1 MILLLD
7 NYDSFTFNLAQLIIS
22 VKPNVPLMIRRH
34 DQLTLADVQAL
45 EPQCLVIS
53 PGPGRPQDA
62 GICVAA
68 VQRMSSVVPILGI
81 CLGHQCIAEAFGG
94 SLKPA
99 ERLVHGKTSAARH
112 LGNGLFAGL
121 PQDLEVMRYHSLAV
135 DRRTLPTD
143 LCVTAWTEDGEIMAM
158 HHRHLP
164 VFGVQFHPESFLT
177 PHGRQILVNFLSQ
190 THLAPGTQLPAER
203 VATC

>member
-1 MILLLD
+1 VILLLD
-7 NYDSFTFNLAQLIIS
+7 NYDSFTFNLAHLIVS
-22 VKPNVPLMIRRH
+22 VKPNVPLVIRRN
-34 DQLTLADVQAL
+34 DELPLADVLAL
-45 EPQCLVIS
+45 DPQCLIVS
-53 PGPGRPQDA
+53 PGPGRPEDA
-62 GICVAA
+62 GICVEA
-68 VQRMSSVVPILGI
+68 VQRLSSIVPILGI

-99 ERLVHGKTSAARH
+99 ERLVHGKTSAVHH
-112 LGNGLFAGL
+112 LDDGLFADI
-121 PQDLEVMRYHSLAV
+121 PQGIDVMRYHSLAV

-158 HHRHLP
+158 RHRHLP

-190 THLAPGTQLPAER
+190 TDVARGTQLSTER
-203 VATC
+203 IATC

>member
-7 NYDSFTFNLAQLIIS
+7 NYDSFTFNLAQLIVS
-22 VKPNVPLMIRRH
+22 VKPSMPLVIRRH
-34 DQLTLADVQAL
+34 DELTLADVQAL

-99 ERLVHGKTSAARH
+99 ERLVHGKTSAVRH

-135 DRRTLPTD
+135 DRLTLPAD

-158 HHRHLP
+158 RHRHLP

-190 THLAPGTQLPAER
+190 THLDRRAQLPTER
-203 VATC
+203 AATC

>member
-7 NYDSFTFNLAQLIIS
+7 NYDSFTFNLAQLIVS
-22 VKPNVPLMIRRH
+22 VKPSVPLIIRRH
-34 DQLTLADVQAL
+34 DELTLADVQAL
-45 EPQCLVIS
+45 EPQCLIVS

-99 ERLVHGKTSAARH
+99 EQLVHGKTSAVRH
-112 LGNGLFAGL
+112 LGDGLFAGIPL
-121 PQDLEVMRYHSLAV
+121 AIEVMRYHSLAV
-135 DRRTLPTD
+135 DRSTLPTD
-143 LCVTAWTEDGEIMAM
+143 LCVTAWTEDGEIMALR
-158 HHRHLP
+158 HRRLP
-164 VFGVQFHPESFLT
+164 IFGVQFHPESFLT
-177 PHGRQILVNFLSQ
+177 PHGRQILVNFLTR
-190 THLAPGTQLPAER
+190 THLARSTWLSPER

>member
-7 NYDSFTFNLAQLIIS
+7 NYDSFTFNLAHLIVG
-22 VKPNVPLMIRRH
+22 VKPNVPLLIRRN
-34 DQLTLADVQAL
+34 DELTLADVLAL
-45 EPQCLVIS
+45 NPECLIVS

-68 VQRMSSVVPILGI
+68 VRRMSHLVPILGI

-99 ERLVHGKTSAARH
+99 ERLVHGKTSAVRH
-112 LGNGLFAGL
+112 FGSGLFAGI
-121 PQDLEVMRYHSLAV
+121 PQSIEVMRYHSLAV

-143 LCVTAWTEDGEIMAM
+143 LCVTAWTEDDEIMAM
-158 HHRHLP
+158 RHRHLP

-177 PHGRQILVNFLSQ
+177 PHARQILVNFLSQ
-190 THLAPGTQLPAER
+190 THIARSVHPTVDRIPA
-203 VATC
+203 C